1 MKFSDILLTLA
12 CVIGIAVGQILFKL
26 GALSLSGAGGTIW
39 QRWFNSYLI
48 IALCVYGIAT
58 LLWVWV
64 LRTVPL
70 HVAYPFMALAFLIVP
85 TLSYAFLE
93 EPFQFKTAI
102 GGVLI
107 VLGVFISV
115 R

>member
-1 MKFSDILLTLA
+1 MKLSEILLTLT
-12 CVIGIAVGQILFKL
+12 CVTGIAVGQILFKL
-26 GALSLSGAGGTIW
+26 GALALSGASDNNW

-58 LLWVWV
+58 LLWIWV
-64 LRTVPL
+64 LRTIPL
-70 HVAYPFMALAFLIVP
+70 HVAYPLMALAFLIVP
-85 TLSYAFLE
+85 TLSYAFLG
-93 EPFQFKTAI
+93 EPFPLKTAI

-107 VLGVFISV
+107 ILGVYISI